1 MPWDWRYR
9 RNVARFRGQLLQMVR
24 ERRSGKSQAL
34 QEGDLLSILT
44 TAEFFKGRD
53 DLIID
58 EIITFFM
65 AGMKTIQITST
76 NMIYYI
82 LKHPDIK

>member
-1 MPWDWRYR
+1 
-9 RNVARFRGQLLQMVR
+9 MVR
-24 ERRSGKSQAL
+24 QRRSGNLQAL

-44 TAEFFKGRD
+44 TAEFFKDRD

-65 AGMKTIQITST
+65 AGMKTIQISST
-76 NMIYYI
+76 NMIYYL
-82 LKHPDIK
+82 LKHPEI